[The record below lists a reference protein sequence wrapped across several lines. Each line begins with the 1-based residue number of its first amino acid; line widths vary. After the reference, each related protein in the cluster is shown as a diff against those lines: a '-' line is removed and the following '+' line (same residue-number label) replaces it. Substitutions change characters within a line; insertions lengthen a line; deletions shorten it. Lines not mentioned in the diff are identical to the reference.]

1 MATLKDFLCHS
12 TIHWWCVHIKIP
24 SDKYFVIHYRQ
35 QMYRKMRLIVRAYLY
50 ICISISAWFLQRNKS
65 IILASVNFQRH
76 SKDIQEQTFVETF
89 NFFPTPV
96 ACLVPFSC
104 FYIPMN
110 TINNENSTLITVSP
124 DIQILPRHSYFARTF
139 NFNSFRMSPRTFKS
153 CPDIHILPRHSTLT
167 HFECLPGHSNFA
179 WTFGFI

>member
-1 MATLKDFLCHS
+1 MDNLSKQIYNNISEIKMNFLCL
-12 TIHWWCVHIKIP
+12 WRLFQPRKNYGGREIK
-24 SDKYFVIHYRQ
+24 
-35 QMYRKMRLIVRAYLY
+35 
-50 ICISISAWFLQRNKS
+50 
-65 IILASVNFQRH
+65 ASVNFQRH

-96 ACLVPFSC
+96 ACLVSFSC

-139 NFNSFRMSPRTFKS
+139 GFYLIWMSARTFKS
-153 CPDIHILPRHSTLT
+153 CPDIRVFIES
-167 HFECLPGHSNFA
+167 ECLPGHSNFA
-179 WTFGFI
+179 RTFGFI